1 MRKQSIVVAA
11 TLVFALA
18 TAAMAAEPCVGTWK
32 LNVSKS
38 KFAPSAE
45 ANPKEETVVVRELDA
60 DTFDITMT
68 GTRTDGSHI
77 LLKWTRPQKGGVLKS
92 QATLPEGESM
102 VYTVIDPSNWYFTV
116 LHNGKQVRVIHS
128 VITKDGKTLRD
139 AASGTDPKGKP
150 YEALEVFDKQ

>member
-1 MRKQSIVVAA
+1 MTAI
-11 TLVFALA
+11 TLFLAMA
-18 TAAMAAEPCVGTWK
+18 TAAMAADPCVGTWK
-32 LNVSKS
+32 LNVAKS

-77 LLKWTRPQKGGVLKS
+77 LLKWIRPQNGGVLKS
-92 QATLPEGESM
+92 QTTLPKGESM

-128 VITKDGKTLRD
+128 VISKDGKTLSD
-139 AASGTDPKGKP
+139 SAKGTDAKGKP